1 MSGQVDV
8 LKARQP
14 GQQQIN
20 GESAGNG
27 DGHAAAVAF
36 AEARLADNIGQVHR
50 AQPEDFGPD
59 RLKYQ
64 QRGDDNPGPRAD
76 DQKAQDPLQR
86 AGHNIRQRFLLQH
99 QAEQYNQ
106 AN

>member
-1 MSGQVDV
+1 MSSQVDV
-8 LKARQP
+8 FKARQP
-14 GQQQIN
+14 GQQQID

-27 DGHAAAVAF
+27 DGHAASVAF
-36 AEARLADNIGQVHR
+36 AEARLADNIGQVHG
-50 AQPEDFGPD
+50 AETENFGPD

-76 DQKAQDPLQR
+76 DQKAQNAFQGT
-86 AGHNIRQRFLLQH
+86 GHNVRQRFLLQH
-99 QAEQYNQ
+99 QSQQHNQ